1 MEHCIKFIL
10 FICFCVGAFSLL
22 STCQNSTFTVIQSDK
37 TQKTER
43 VGYLIESGK
52 ETFVVKYYHD
62 IDNHIKFSIGD
73 KNYSIDNRYVK
84 ITELY
89 K

>member
-1 MEHCIKFIL
+1 MSVL
-10 FICFCVGAFSLL
+10 T
-22 STCQNSTFTVIQSDK
+22 TCQNSSFTVIQTEK
-37 TQKTER
+37 AQKAER

-52 ETFVVKYYHD
+52 ETFVVKSYHD